1 MAVIGL
7 DLGGTKLSGAIFQN
21 NGDMSGYTSVPLGK
35 RTGNDVGI
43 LIRDMTVQLLN
54 QAASEKIN
62 IEAIGCCV
70 PGIVY
75 HATGNVWAPNIP
87 GWEKYPLKKSLQET
101 EELNKIPVFLDN
113 DRACSIMGEVWQGA
127 AQGCKDAVFLA
138 VGTGIGAGILSDGHI
153 IRGKSDIAGAIGWMA
168 LNQPFLDK
176 YIPVGCFEYHASGDG
191 LVRVAKEY
199 LSDHREIKST
209 LAKTK
214 ELTAR
219 QIFSA
224 WEEGDPLASRV
235 LEQAVIFWGMAAANL
250 VSLFNPEII
259 IFGGGVFGPAAKIM
273 DRIWNEARKWAQPI
287 SINQVKFTASMLG
300 SNAGIFGSARIAM
313 TGLLI

>member
-1 MAVIGL
+1 
-7 DLGGTKLSGAIFQN
+7 
-21 NGDMSGYTSVPLGK
+21 MSGYTSVPLGK

-191 LVRVAKEY
+191 LARVAKEY

-214 ELTAR
+214 EPTAR

-259 IFGGGVFGPAAKIM
+259 IFGGGVFGPAAKLM